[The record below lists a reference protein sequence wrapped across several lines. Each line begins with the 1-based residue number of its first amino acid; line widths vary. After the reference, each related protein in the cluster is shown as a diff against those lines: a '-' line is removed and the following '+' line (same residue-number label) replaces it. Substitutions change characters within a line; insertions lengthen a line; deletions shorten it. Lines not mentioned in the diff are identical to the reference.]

1 MFWYLGD
8 EAKSQRMEG
17 FASEGIYRSKAA
29 MGLTTQ
35 VLCSPKQN
43 RLQAHLRALGS
54 FLFGQ
59 VLAVFV

>member
-1 MFWYLGD
+1 
-8 EAKSQRMEG
+8 MEG

-35 VLCSPKQN
+35 VLCSTKQN

-59 VLAVFV
+59 VLAAFV